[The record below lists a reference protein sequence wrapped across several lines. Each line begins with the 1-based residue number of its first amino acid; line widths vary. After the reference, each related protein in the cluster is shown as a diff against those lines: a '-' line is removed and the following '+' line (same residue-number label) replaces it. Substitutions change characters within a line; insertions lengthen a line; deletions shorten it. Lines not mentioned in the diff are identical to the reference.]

1 MEKFKSF
8 ITEAKE
14 EKYKVVVLTRK
25 PDDYPNHKSLLT
37 STKFE
42 K

>member
-14 EKYKVVVLTRK
+14 EPYKVVILTRK
-25 PDDYPNHKSLLT
+25 PKDNPEQKIC
-37 STKFE
+37 
-42 K
+42 